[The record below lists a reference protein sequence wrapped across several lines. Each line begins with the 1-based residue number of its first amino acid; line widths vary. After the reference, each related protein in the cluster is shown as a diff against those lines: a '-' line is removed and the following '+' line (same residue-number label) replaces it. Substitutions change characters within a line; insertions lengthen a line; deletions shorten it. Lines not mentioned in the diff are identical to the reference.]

1 MANNMNVRFFFTD
14 DRKKYDSLVK
24 KDPLALYFIEDAET
38 GYCAL
43 YKGDSLIAVGND
55 ASSMASGLMS
65 TIDKQNLDNLVKN
78 GVTQLTSVD
87 GTIVITD
94 EDGKKNIAVAIS
106 TKEGNALTK
115 VDGGL
120 FVPSVQEVSVP
131 EYTIE
136 KQEVSDEGFI
146 ATYKL
151 KKTENGESTYVGDAV
166 NVPKDKV
173 LQSAVL
179 KIVEVADEPYENAKV
194 GDKYIDM
201 AFNDE
206 TQSHIYVPL
215 GDIGGDVSAEIKIDS
230 ANANGLSYVDGT
242 GLSLALASA
251 DSNGAMS
258 KEMFAS
264 VKGLL
269 DLDIADNYST
279 KEDVKATISETVGTP
294 NAEQF
299 TIDNNGVLNLNDID
313 ADKVIYNGEK
323 LSSVLDNATAAY
335 TWVELPEIVNADVSN
350 AASTIASASNGAVVK
365 MSAGTVSEAVAVDKS
380 VTVEGENAGVAQ
392 NFSQEV

>member
-1 MANNMNVRFFFTD
+1 MANQNVRFFFTD
-14 DRKKYDSLVK
+14 DKRKYDALIQ

-38 GYCAL
+38 GYRAL
-43 YKGDSLIAVGND
+43 YKGDNLIAVGSN
-55 ASSMASGLMS
+55 ASSMAAGLMS
-65 TIDKQNLDNLVKN
+65 SADKQALDKLVAN
-78 GVTQLTSVD
+78 PGGIEFTPVD
-87 GTIVITD
+87 GTITIAD
-94 EDGKKNIAVAIS
+94 GEDGKKNIAVAIS
-106 TKEGNALTK
+106 TKEGNTLTK

-120 FVPSVQEVSVP
+120 FVPSVP
-131 EYTIE
+131 EYSIE
-136 KQEVSDEGFI
+136 KQETPDEGFV

-151 KKTENGESTYVGDAV
+151 KKTVNGETTYVGDTV

-179 KIVEVADEPYENAKV
+179 KTVEADGVPYDNAKV

-242 GLSLALASA
+242 GLSLTLASA
-251 DSNGAMS
+251 ENNGAMS
-258 KEMFAS
+258 KEIFTAVS
-264 VKGLL
+264 GLME
-269 DLDIADNYST
+269 LDIAT
-279 KEDVKATISETVGTP
+279 KDDIKSIISEAVGTP

-299 TIDNNGVLNLNDID
+299 DIDANGVLTLKDID

-323 LSSVLDNATAAY
+323 LSDVLDSMATSY
-335 TWVELPEIVNADVSN
+335 SWSELPEVVNTDATNVVS
-350 AASTIASASNGAVVK
+350 AIASAKSGSVVK
-365 MSAGTVSEAVAVDKS
+365 MSAGTISQAIAVEKS

-392 NFSQEV
+392 NHQQEV

>member
-1 MANNMNVRFFFTD
+1 MANQNVRFFFTD
-14 DRKKYDSLVK
+14 DKRKYDALIQ

-38 GYCAL
+38 GYRAL
-43 YKGDSLIAVGND
+43 YKGDNLIAVGSN
-55 ASSMASGLMS
+55 ASSMAAGLMS
-65 TIDKQNLDNLVKN
+65 SADKQALDKLVAN
-78 GVTQLTSVD
+78 PGGVEFTPVD
-87 GTIVITD
+87 GTITIAD
-94 EDGKKNIAVAIS
+94 GEDGKKNIAVAIS
-106 TKEGNALTK
+106 TKGGNTLTK

-120 FVPSVQEVSVP
+120 FVPSVP
-131 EYTIE
+131 EYSIE
-136 KQEVSDEGFI
+136 KQETPDEGFV

-151 KKTENGESTYVGDAV
+151 KKTVNGETTYVGDTV

-179 KIVEVADEPYENAKV
+179 KTVEADGVPYDNAKV

-215 GDIGGDVSAEIKIDS
+215 GNIGGDVSAEIKIDS

-242 GLSLALASA
+242 GLSLTLASA
-251 DSNGAMS
+251 ENNGAMS
-258 KEMFAS
+258 KEIFTAVS
-264 VKGLL
+264 GLME
-269 DLDIADNYST
+269 LDIAT
-279 KEDVKATISETVGTP
+279 KDDIKSIISETVGTP

-299 TIDNNGVLNLNDID
+299 DIDANGVLTLKDID

-323 LSSVLDNATAAY
+323 LSDVLDSMATSY
-335 TWVELPEIVNADVSN
+335 SWSELPEVVNTDATNVVS
-350 AASTIASASNGAVVK
+350 AIASAKSGSVVK
-365 MSAGTVSEAVAVDKS
+365 MSAGTISQAIAVEKS

-392 NFSQEV
+392 NHQQEV

>member
-1 MANNMNVRFFFTD
+1 MANQNVRFFFTD
-14 DRKKYDSLVK
+14 DKRKYDALIQ

-38 GYCAL
+38 GYRAL
-43 YKGDSLIAVGND
+43 YKGDNLIAVGSN
-55 ASSMASGLMS
+55 ASSMAAGLMS
-65 TIDKQNLDNLVKN
+65 SADKQALDKLVAN
-78 GVTQLTSVD
+78 PGGVEFTPVD
-87 GTIVITD
+87 GTITIAD
-94 EDGKKNIAVAIS
+94 GEDGKKNIAVAIS
-106 TKEGNALTK
+106 TKEGNTLTK

-120 FVPSVQEVSVP
+120 FVPSVP
-131 EYTIE
+131 EYSIE
-136 KQEVSDEGFI
+136 KQETPDEGFV

-151 KKTENGESTYVGDAV
+151 KKTVNGETTYVGDTV

-179 KIVEVADEPYENAKV
+179 KTVEADGVPYDNAKV

-242 GLSLALASA
+242 GLSLTLASA
-251 DSNGAMS
+251 ENNGAMS
-258 KEMFAS
+258 KEIFAAVS
-264 VKGLL
+264 GLME
-269 DLDIADNYST
+269 LDIAT
-279 KEDVKATISETVGTP
+279 KDDIKSIISETVGTP

-299 TIDNNGVLNLNDID
+299 DIDANGVLTLKDID

-323 LSSVLDNATAAY
+323 LSDVLDSMATSY
-335 TWVELPEIVNADVSN
+335 SWSELPEVVNTDATNVVS
-350 AASTIASASNGAVVK
+350 AIASAKSGSVVK
-365 MSAGTVSEAVAVDKS
+365 MSAGTISQAIAVEKS
-380 VTVEGENAGVAQ
+380 VTVKGENAGVAQ
-392 NFSQEV
+392 NHQQEV

>member
-1 MANNMNVRFFFTD
+1 MANQNVRFFFTD
-14 DRKKYDSLVK
+14 DKKKYDALIQ

-43 YKGDSLIAVGND
+43 YKGNNLIAVGSN

-65 TIDKQNLDNLVKN
+65 AADKQALDKLIENQ
-78 GVTQLTSVD
+78 GTTQFVPVD
-87 GTIVITD
+87 GTITIAD
-94 EDGKKNIAVAIS
+94 GENGKKNIAVAIS
-106 TKEGNALTK
+106 TKDGNTLAK

-120 FVPSVQEVSVP
+120 FVPSIP
-131 EYTIE
+131 EYSIE
-136 KQEVSDEGFI
+136 KQVTPDEGFI

-151 KKTENGESTYVGDAV
+151 KKIVNGETTYVGDAV

-179 KIVEVADEPYENAKV
+179 KTVETNDVPYDGAKV

-215 GDIGGDVSAEIKIDS
+215 GDIGGGVSAEIKIDS

-251 DSNGAMS
+251 MSNGAMS
-258 KEMFAS
+258 KEMFMA
-264 VKGLL
+264 VDGLMK
-269 DLDIADNYST
+269 LDIAT
-279 KEDVKATISETVGTP
+279 KDDVKSIVSETVGTP

-299 TIDNNGVLNLNDID
+299 DIDENGVLTLKDID

-323 LSSVLDNATAAY
+323 LSDVINSMAASY
-335 TWVELPEIVNADVSN
+335 SWSELPEVVNADATNIVS
-350 AASTIASASNGAVVK
+350 AIVSAKSGSVVK
-365 MSAGTVSEAVAVDKS
+365 MSAGTVSQAIAVEKS

-392 NFSQEV
+392 NHQQEV

>member
-1 MANNMNVRFFFTD
+1 MANQNVRFFFTD
-14 DRKKYDSLVK
+14 DKRKYDTLIQ
-24 KDPLALYFIEDAET
+24 KDPLALYFIEDVET
-38 GYCAL
+38 GYRAL
-43 YKGDSLIAVGND
+43 YKGNNLIAVGSN
-55 ASSMASGLMS
+55 ASSIASGLMS
-65 TIDKQNLDNLVKN
+65 AADKQALDKLIENQSA
-78 GVTQLTSVD
+78 TQFVPVD
-87 GTIVITD
+87 GTITIAD
-94 EDGKKNIAVAIS
+94 GEDGKKNIAVAIS
-106 TKEGNALTK
+106 TKEGNTLTK

-120 FVPSVQEVSVP
+120 FVPSVP
-131 EYTIE
+131 EYSIE
-136 KQEVSDEGFI
+136 KQETPDEGFV

-151 KKTENGESTYVGDAV
+151 KKTVNGETTYVGDTV

-179 KIVEVADEPYENAKV
+179 KTVEADGVPYDNAKV

-251 DSNGAMS
+251 ENNGAMS
-258 KEMFAS
+258 KEMFTAVS
-264 VKGLL
+264 GLME
-269 DLDIADNYST
+269 LDIAT
-279 KEDVKATISETVGTP
+279 KDDVKSIISETVGTP

-299 TIDNNGVLNLNDID
+299 DIDANGVLTLKDID

-323 LSSVLDNATAAY
+323 LSDVLDSMTTSY
-335 TWVELPEIVNADVSN
+335 SWSELPEVVNADATNV
-350 AASTIASASNGAVVK
+350 ASAIASAKSGSVVK
-365 MSAGTVSEAVAVDKS
+365 MSAGTVSQAIAVEKS

-392 NFSQEV
+392 NHQQEV

>member
-1 MANNMNVRFFFTD
+1 MANQNVRFFFTD
-14 DRKKYDSLVK
+14 DKRKYDALIQ

-38 GYCAL
+38 GYRAL
-43 YKGDSLIAVGND
+43 YKGDNLIAVGSN
-55 ASSMASGLMS
+55 ASSMAAGLMS
-65 TIDKQNLDNLVKN
+65 SADKQALDKLVAN
-78 GVTQLTSVD
+78 PGGVEFTPVD
-87 GTIVITD
+87 GTITIAD
-94 EDGKKNIAVAIS
+94 GEDGKKNIAVAIS
-106 TKEGNALTK
+106 TKEGNTLTK

-120 FVPSVQEVSVP
+120 FVPSVP
-131 EYTIE
+131 EYSIE
-136 KQEVSDEGFI
+136 KQETPDEGFV

-151 KKTENGESTYVGDAV
+151 KKTVNGETTYVGDTV

-179 KIVEVADEPYENAKV
+179 KTVEADGVPYDNAKV

-215 GDIGGDVSAEIKIDS
+215 GDIGGDVSSEIKIDS

-242 GLSLALASA
+242 GLSLTLASA
-251 DSNGAMS
+251 ENNGAMS
-258 KEMFAS
+258 KEIFTAVS
-264 VKGLL
+264 GLME
-269 DLDIADNYST
+269 LDIAT
-279 KEDVKATISETVGTP
+279 KDDIKSIISETVGTP

-299 TIDNNGVLNLNDID
+299 DIDANGVLTLKDID

-323 LSSVLDNATAAY
+323 LSDVLDSMATSY
-335 TWVELPEIVNADVSN
+335 SWSELPEVVNTDATNVVS
-350 AASTIASASNGAVVK
+350 AIASAKSGSVVK
-365 MSAGTVSEAVAVDKS
+365 MSAGTISQAIAVEKS

-392 NFSQEV
+392 NHQQEV

>member
-1 MANNMNVRFFFTD
+1 MANQNVRFFFAND
-14 DRKKYDSLVK
+14 KRKYDALIQ

-38 GYCAL
+38 GYRAL
-43 YKGDSLIAVGND
+43 YKGNNLIAVGSN
-55 ASSMASGLMS
+55 ASSIASGLMS
-65 TIDKQNLDNLVKN
+65 AADKQALDKLIENQST
-78 GVTQLTSVD
+78 TQFVPID
-87 GTIVITD
+87 GTITIAD
-94 EDGKKNIAVAIS
+94 GEDGKKNIAVAIS
-106 TKEGNALTK
+106 TKEGNTLTK

-120 FVPSVQEVSVP
+120 FVPSVP
-131 EYTIE
+131 EYSIE
-136 KQEVSDEGFI
+136 KQETPDEGFV

-151 KKTENGESTYVGDAV
+151 KKIVNGETTYVGDTV

-179 KIVEVADEPYENAKV
+179 KTVEADGVPYDNAKV

-201 AFNDE
+201 VFNDE

-242 GLSLALASA
+242 GLSLTLASA
-251 DSNGAMS
+251 ENNGAMS
-258 KEMFAS
+258 KEIFTAVS
-264 VKGLL
+264 GLME
-269 DLDIADNYST
+269 LDIAT
-279 KEDVKATISETVGTP
+279 KDDIKSIISETVGTP

-299 TIDNNGVLNLNDID
+299 DIDANGVLTLKDID

-323 LSSVLDNATAAY
+323 LSDVLDSMATSY
-335 TWVELPEIVNADVSN
+335 SWSELPEVVNTDATNVVS
-350 AASTIASASNGAVVK
+350 AIASAKSGSVVK
-365 MSAGTVSEAVAVDKS
+365 MSAGTISQAIAVEKS

-392 NFSQEV
+392 NHQQEV

>member
-14 DRKKYDSLVK
+14 DRKKYDSSVK
-24 KDPLALYFIEDAET
+24 KDPLALYFIEDTET
-38 GYCAL
+38 DYRAL
-43 YKGDSLIAVGND
+43 YKGNNLIAVGSN
-55 ASSMASGLMS
+55 ASSMAAGLMS
-65 TIDKQNLDNLVKN
+65 ADDKRNLDDLVKN
-78 GVTQLTSVD
+78 GVMQFTPVD
-87 GTIVITD
+87 GTITITD
-94 EDGKKNIAVAIS
+94 GEDDKKNIAVAIS

-131 EYTIE
+131 KYTIE
-136 KQEVSDEGFI
+136 KQEVSEEGFI

-151 KKTENGESTYVGDAV
+151 KKTENGESTYVGDSV

-258 KEMFAS
+258 KEMFTA
-264 VKGLL
+264 VKDLL
-269 DLDIADNYST
+269 DSNIAT
-279 KEDVKATISETVGTP
+279 KEDVKFTISETVGTP

-299 TIDNNGVLNLNDID
+299 TIDNGVLTLNDID
-313 ADKVIYNGEK
+313 ADKVIYRGEK
-323 LSSVLDNATAAY
+323 LSSVLDNATASY
-335 TWVELPEIVNADVSN
+335 TWVELPEIINADVSN

-365 MSAGTVSEAVAVDKS
+365 MSAGTVSDAVAVDKS

>member
-1 MANNMNVRFFFTD
+1 MANQNVRFFFTD
-14 DRKKYDSLVK
+14 DKRKYDALIQ

-38 GYCAL
+38 GYRAL
-43 YKGDSLIAVGND
+43 YKGDNLIAVGSN
-55 ASSMASGLMS
+55 ASSMAAGLMS
-65 TIDKQNLDNLVKN
+65 SADKQALDKLVAN
-78 GVTQLTSVD
+78 PGGVEFTPVD
-87 GTIVITD
+87 GTITIAD
-94 EDGKKNIAVAIS
+94 GEDGKKNIAVAIS
-106 TKEGNALTK
+106 TKEGNTLTK

-120 FVPSVQEVSVP
+120 FVPSVP
-131 EYTIE
+131 EYSIE
-136 KQEVSDEGFI
+136 KQETPDEGFV

-151 KKTENGESTYVGDAV
+151 KKTVNGETTYVGDTV

-179 KIVEVADEPYENAKV
+179 KTVEADGVPYDNAKV

-201 AFNDE
+201 VFNDE

-242 GLSLALASA
+242 GLSLTLASA
-251 DSNGAMS
+251 ENNGAMS
-258 KEMFAS
+258 KEIFTAVS
-264 VKGLL
+264 GLME
-269 DLDIADNYST
+269 LDIAT
-279 KEDVKATISETVGTP
+279 KDDIKSIISETVGTP

-299 TIDNNGVLNLNDID
+299 DIDANGVLTLKDID

-323 LSSVLDNATAAY
+323 LSDVLDSMATSY
-335 TWVELPEIVNADVSN
+335 SWSELPEVVNTDATNVVS
-350 AASTIASASNGAVVK
+350 AIASAKSGSVVK
-365 MSAGTVSEAVAVDKS
+365 MSAGTISQAIAVEKS

-392 NFSQEV
+392 NHQQEV

>member
-1 MANNMNVRFFFTD
+1 MNVRFFFTD

>member
-1 MANNMNVRFFFTD
+1 MANQNVRFFFTD
-14 DRKKYDSLVK
+14 DKRKYDALIQ

-38 GYCAL
+38 GYRAL
-43 YKGDSLIAVGND
+43 YKGDNLIAVGSN
-55 ASSMASGLMS
+55 ASSMAAGLMS
-65 TIDKQNLDNLVKN
+65 SADKQALDKLVAN
-78 GVTQLTSVD
+78 PGGVEFTPVD
-87 GTIVITD
+87 GTITIAD
-94 EDGKKNIAVAIS
+94 GEDGKKNIAVAIS
-106 TKEGNALTK
+106 TKEGNTLTK

-120 FVPSVQEVSVP
+120 FVPSVP
-131 EYTIE
+131 EYSIE
-136 KQEVSDEGFI
+136 KQETPDEGFV

-151 KKTENGESTYVGDAV
+151 KKTVNSETTYVGDAV

-179 KIVEVADEPYENAKV
+179 KTVEADGVPYDNAKV

-242 GLSLALASA
+242 GLSLTLASA
-251 DSNGAMS
+251 ENNGAMS
-258 KEMFAS
+258 KEMFMA
-264 VKGLL
+264 VDGLMK
-269 DLDIADNYST
+269 LDIAT
-279 KEDVKATISETVGTP
+279 KDDVKSIISTTVGTP

-299 TIDNNGVLNLNDID
+299 DIDENGVLTLKDID
-313 ADKVIYNGEK
+313 AEKVIYNGEK
-323 LSSVLDNATAAY
+323 LSDVIDSMAASY
-335 TWVELPEIVNADVSN
+335 RWSELPEVVNADATNV
-350 AASTIASASNGAVVK
+350 ASAIASAKSGSVVK
-365 MSAGTVSEAVAVDKS
+365 MSAGTVSQAIAVEKS

-392 NFSQEV
+392 NHQQEV

>member
-1 MANNMNVRFFFTD
+1 MANQNVRFFFTD
-14 DRKKYDSLVK
+14 DKRKYDALIR

-38 GYCAL
+38 GYRAL
-43 YKGDSLIAVGND
+43 YKGDNLIAVGSN
-55 ASSMASGLMS
+55 ASSMAAGLMS
-65 TIDKQNLDNLVKN
+65 SADKQALDKLVAN
-78 GVTQLTSVD
+78 PGGVEFTPVD
-87 GTIVITD
+87 GTITIAD
-94 EDGKKNIAVAIS
+94 GEDGKKNIAVAIS
-106 TKEGNALTK
+106 TKEGNTLTK

-120 FVPSVQEVSVP
+120 FVPSVP
-131 EYTIE
+131 EYSIE
-136 KQEVSDEGFI
+136 KQETPDEGFV

-151 KKTENGESTYVGDAV
+151 KKTVNGETTYVGDTV

-179 KIVEVADEPYENAKV
+179 KTVEADGVPYDNAKV

-242 GLSLALASA
+242 GLSLTLASA
-251 DSNGAMS
+251 ENNGAMS
-258 KEMFAS
+258 KEIFTAVS
-264 VKGLL
+264 GLME
-269 DLDIADNYST
+269 LDIAT
-279 KEDVKATISETVGTP
+279 KDDIKSIISETVGTP

-299 TIDNNGVLNLNDID
+299 DIDANGVLTLKDID

-323 LSSVLDNATAAY
+323 LSDVLDSMATSY
-335 TWVELPEIVNADVSN
+335 SWSELPEVVNTDATNVVS
-350 AASTIASASNGAVVK
+350 AIASAKSGSVVK
-365 MSAGTVSEAVAVDKS
+365 MSAGTISQAIAVEKS

-392 NFSQEV
+392 NHQQEV

>member
-1 MANNMNVRFFFTD
+1 MANQNVRFFFTD
-14 DRKKYDSLVK
+14 DKKKYDALVQ
-24 KDPLALYFIEDAET
+24 KDPLALYFIEDAEID
-38 GYCAL
+38 YRAL
-43 YKGDSLIAVGND
+43 YKGDNLIAVGSN
-55 ASSMASGLMS
+55 ASSMAAGLMS
-65 TIDKQNLDNLVKN
+65 SADKQALDKLIDNQSTMQLV
-78 GVTQLTSVD
+78 SVD
-87 GTIVITD
+87 GTITITD
-94 EDGKKNIAVAIS
+94 GTDGKKNIGVAIS
-106 TKEGNALTK
+106 SENGNALTA

-120 FVPSVQEVSVP
+120 FVPAISVP
-131 EYTIE
+131 EYSIE
-136 KQEVSDEGFI
+136 KQATSDDGFI

-151 KKTENGESTYVGDAV
+151 KKTVNGESEYVGDAV

-179 KIVEVADEPYENAKV
+179 KTVEADGVPYDDAKV

-258 KEMFAS
+258 KEMFMA
-264 VKGLL
+264 VDGLMK
-269 DLDIADNYST
+269 LDIAT
-279 KEDVKATISETVGTP
+279 KDDVKSIVSETVGTP

-299 TIDNNGVLNLNDID
+299 DIDANGVLTLKDID

-323 LSSVLDNATAAY
+323 LSDVIDSMAASY
-335 TWVELPEIVNADVSN
+335 SWSELPEVVNADATNV
-350 AASTIASASNGAVVK
+350 ASAIASAKSGSVVK
-365 MSAGTVSEAVAVDKS
+365 MSAGTVFQAIAVEKS

>member
-1 MANNMNVRFFFTD
+1 MANQNVRFFFTD
-14 DRKKYDSLVK
+14 DKKKYDALIQ

-38 GYCAL
+38 GYRAL
-43 YKGDSLIAVGND
+43 YKGDNLIAVGSN
-55 ASSMASGLMS
+55 ASSMAAGLMS
-65 TIDKQNLDNLVKN
+65 SADKQALDKLVAN
-78 GVTQLTSVD
+78 PGGVEFTPVD
-87 GTIVITD
+87 GTITIAD
-94 EDGKKNIAVAIS
+94 GEDGKKNIAVAIS
-106 TKEGNALTK
+106 TKDGNTLTK

-120 FVPSVQEVSVP
+120 FVPSVP
-131 EYTIE
+131 EYSIE
-136 KQEVSDEGFI
+136 KQETPDEGFI

-151 KKTENGESTYVGDAV
+151 KKTVNGETTYVGDTV

-179 KIVEVADEPYENAKV
+179 KTVEADGVPYDDAKV

-230 ANANGLSYVDGT
+230 TNANGLSYVDGT

-251 DSNGAMS
+251 ESNGAMS
-258 KEMFAS
+258 KEMFTA
-264 VKGLL
+264 VGGLMK
-269 DLDIADNYST
+269 LDIAT
-279 KEDVKATISETVGTP
+279 KDDVKSIISETVGTP

-299 TIDNNGVLNLNDID
+299 DIDANGVLTLKDID

-323 LSSVLDNATAAY
+323 LSDVIDSMAASY
-335 TWVELPEIVNADVSN
+335 SWSELPEVVNADAIN
-350 AASTIASASNGAVVK
+350 MASTIASAKSGSVVK
-365 MSAGTVSEAVAVDKS
+365 MSAGTVSQAIAVEKS

-392 NFSQEV
+392 NHQQEV

>member
-1 MANNMNVRFFFTD
+1 MANQNVRFFFTD
-14 DRKKYDSLVK
+14 DKRKYDALIQ

-38 GYCAL
+38 GYRAL
-43 YKGDSLIAVGND
+43 YKGDNLIAVGSN
-55 ASSMASGLMS
+55 ASSMAAGLMS
-65 TIDKQNLDNLVKN
+65 SADKQALDKLVAN
-78 GVTQLTSVD
+78 PGGVEFTPVD
-87 GTIVITD
+87 GTITIAD
-94 EDGKKNIAVAIS
+94 GEDGKKNIAVAIS
-106 TKEGNALTK
+106 TKEGNTLTK

-120 FVPSVQEVSVP
+120 FVPSVP
-131 EYTIE
+131 EYSIE
-136 KQEVSDEGFI
+136 KQKTPDEGFV

-151 KKTENGESTYVGDAV
+151 KKTVNGETTYVGDTV

-179 KIVEVADEPYENAKV
+179 KTVEADGIPYDNAKV

-206 TQSHIYVPL
+206 TQSHIYVPI

-242 GLSLALASA
+242 GLSLTLASA
-251 DSNGAMS
+251 ENNGAMS
-258 KEMFAS
+258 KEIFTAVS
-264 VKGLL
+264 GLME
-269 DLDIADNYST
+269 LDIAT
-279 KEDVKATISETVGTP
+279 KDDIKSIISETVGTP

-299 TIDNNGVLNLNDID
+299 DIDANGVLTLKDID

-323 LSSVLDNATAAY
+323 LSDVLDSMATSY
-335 TWVELPEIVNADVSN
+335 SWSELPEVVNTDATNVVS
-350 AASTIASASNGAVVK
+350 AIASAKSGSVVK
-365 MSAGTVSEAVAVDKS
+365 ISAGTISQAIAVEKS

-392 NFSQEV
+392 NHQQEV